1 MKNYFSEIMAGG
13 VSEDSKSIAS
23 PLSNGRI
30 LSMTRGRIAWTTAVS
45 ICAAT
50 SVSAHP
56 GHNWLEHGVSHVA
69 TSPFHLLV
77 LASAGL
83 VLAVLARYVRRPSA
97 RVCLRLGAG
106 LCLIGPTWSNFHPSR
121 STSRRLT

>member
-1 MKNYFSEIMAGG
+1 MKNYFSKIMAGG
-13 VSEDSKSIAS
+13 MSEGSKSIAS
-23 PLSNGRI
+23 PLSNGCI
-30 LSMTRGRIAWTTAVS
+30 LSMARGRIAWTTTASLWAVV
-45 ICAAT
+45 

-56 GHNWLEHGVSHVA
+56 GHDWLEHGVSHVA

-83 VLAVLARYVRRPSA
+83 VLAVLARYVRRPST

-106 LCLIGPTWSNFHPSR
+106 LCLVSAAAITLLR
-121 STSRRLT
+121 